1 MKNIIKK
8 VKSLEYSG
16 LLLKGVSKTIQNDV
30 KELKGVF
37 LSMFLYT
44 LGPSLLGK
52 ILAGKGLNR
61 DGEGFIRADYGPLIN
76 FKIQNYYQ
84 N

>member
-1 MKNIIKK
+1 
-8 VKSLEYSG
+8 
-16 LLLKGVSKTIQNDV
+16 
-30 KELKGVF
+30 
-37 LSMFLYT
+37 MFLYT

-84 N
+84 NEPRFNGVYYRDNLPKTKFQEKINDVAWGICNKSW